1 MDKTVQTDYLPRI
14 ADRLLQNALK
24 STGAIQIVGP
34 KWCGKTTTAEQVAA
48 SAVYFQDPDK
58 RASLSATANEQP
70 SLLLRSEK
78 PLLLDEWQ
86 DAPQMWDAV
95 RFAVDREKAV
105 GQYILT
111 GSATPVKSDEIMHSG
126 TGRFSRIRMRP
137 MSLYESRDSNGSVP
151 LSALFNGEDI
161 SGQCGLSLEDM
172 AFLIARGGWPVS
184 VARNNEQAFALA
196 KEYLGLIA
204 ESDISRVDGV
214 DKNPKRVDLLMR
226 SLARN
231 ESGSAAMTTLRQ
243 DMAAELDG
251 TISTNTIAVYLNALR
266 RLYVIEEQEAWA
278 PAVRAKTAIR
288 TSPVRRYCDPSLAAA
303 LLRLTPDKM
312 LVDFNTFGLLFESL
326 CVRDIRSYAD
336 AIDGSVYFY
345 HDSRGLES
353 DVIVELGDG
362 RWGAIEVKLE
372 QSRVDG
378 AITTLSRIKQE
389 VRSQHSGEA
398 CFLAVVTTGQ
408 YAYRRADGI
417 YIVPLGCLCP

>member
-161 SGQCGLSLEDM
+161 
-172 AFLIARGGWPVS
+172 
-184 VARNNEQAFALA
+184 
-196 KEYLGLIA
+196 
-204 ESDISRVDGV
+204 
-214 DKNPKRVDLLMR
+214 
-226 SLARN
+226 
-231 ESGSAAMTTLRQ
+231 
-243 DMAAELDG
+243 
-251 TISTNTIAVYLNALR
+251 
-266 RLYVIEEQEAWA
+266 
-278 PAVRAKTAIR
+278 
-288 TSPVRRYCDPSLAAA
+288 
-303 LLRLTPDKM
+303 
-312 LVDFNTFGLLFESL
+312 
-326 CVRDIRSYAD
+326 
-336 AIDGSVYFY
+336 
-345 HDSRGLES
+345 
-353 DVIVELGDG
+353 
-362 RWGAIEVKLE
+362 
-372 QSRVDG
+372 
-378 AITTLSRIKQE
+378 
-389 VRSQHSGEA
+389 
-398 CFLAVVTTGQ
+398 
-408 YAYRRADGI
+408 
-417 YIVPLGCLCP
+417 